1 MNKLSKEGETL
12 NDAKALAGQI
22 GKRAPI
28 ATRLILQAVDEG
40 LNTDIDDG
48 LDAEVRAFVQTLKTE
63 DAAEG
68 IQAFFQ
74 KRPAQFKG
82 K

>member
-1 MNKLSKEGETL
+1 M
-12 NDAKALAGQI
+12 
-22 GKRAPI
+22 
-28 ATRLILQAVDEG
+28 DEG
-40 LNTDIDDG
+40 LNTDIDHA
-48 LDAEVRAFVQTLKTE
+48 LDAEIRAIVQVLKTE

-74 KRPAQFKG
+74 KRPAEFKG

>member
-1 MNKLSKEGETL
+1 MAAEIR
-12 NDAKALAGQI
+12 ALV
-22 GKRAPI
+22 
-28 ATRLILQAVDEG
+28 QA
-40 LNTDIDDG
+40 
-48 LDAEVRAFVQTLKTE
+48 LKTE

-74 KRPAQFKG
+74 KRPAEFKG